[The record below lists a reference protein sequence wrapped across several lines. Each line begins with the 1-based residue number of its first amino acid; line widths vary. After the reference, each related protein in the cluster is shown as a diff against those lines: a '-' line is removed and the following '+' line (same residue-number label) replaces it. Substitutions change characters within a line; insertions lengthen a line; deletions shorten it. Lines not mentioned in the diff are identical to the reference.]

1 MKHFLIYL
9 LRGLGGDAGYQ
20 IKLTATPDD
29 LYNPEE
35 EAKKVVKFLQEL
47 PGVVVGNVLRNPYYR
62 SDIER
67 IAREPPRKL

>member
-9 LRGLGGDAGYQ
+9 PRGLGGNAGYQ
-20 IKLTATPDD
+20 IKLTAIPDD
-29 LYNPEE
+29 LYNPDE

-47 PGVVVGNVLRNPYYR
+47 PGEVVGNVLRDHYFR

-67 IAREPPRKL
+67 IARESPRK